1 MRCSGCAQ
9 VRHRE
14 AGFHTLLQAL
24 QQRMQL
30 LELHLIEAQKAAGLP
45 ISIPAAPA
53 IPPATLGL
61 LSVGFVE
68 STMSDMDLAQLSDM
82 SQTDS
87 LMHCQIKEEFD
98 KVTPSKPEI
107 ILKKNLIKSFKKE
120 FTKLFKNSCLKIIK
134 YQQKSTKI
142 FKILLLKN
150 ALKSKIIRINLE
162 KSIIFLQKSPKIF
175 QN

>member
-1 MRCSGCAQ
+1 MDVMDLMRQ

-68 STMSDMDLAQLSDM
+68 STLSDIDLAQLGDM
-82 SQTDS
+82 SHTDS
-87 LMHCQIKEEFD
+87 MMHCQIKEEFD
-98 KVTPSKPEI
+98 KVTTSFHLYLHYSSCSLFLLLV
-107 ILKKNLIKSFKKE
+107 ILFIYLVIV
-120 FTKLFKNSCLKIIK
+120 I
-134 YQQKSTKI
+134 
-142 FKILLLKN
+142 ILLL
-150 ALKSKIIRINLE
+150 LFVIILLLFVIIYYHLSCYCHYIIIIYLNN
-162 KSIIFLQKSPKIF
+162 SITTTIIYF
-175 QN
+175 